1 MSNKNI
7 LMTDAGN
14 VYKKRLEVLENRIN
28 GFDLVTI
35 QIDTESAVRYK
46 ELNNEILKLNREI
59 RVMYNYIIITAGLSA
74 LMFMSCLW
82 MFG

>member
-14 VYKKRLEVLENRIN
+14 FYKKRLEVLENRIN

-74 LMFMSCLW
+74 MMFMSCLW
-82 MFG
+82 MMN

>member
-1 MSNKNI
+1 
-7 LMTDAGN
+7 MTDKRIMLTEAGN
-14 VYKKRLEVLENRIN
+14 AYKQRLEILERRIN
-28 GFDLVTI
+28 GFDLTTI
-35 QIDTESAVRYK
+35 EIDTRAMVQFK

-82 MFG
+82 MMN

>member
-35 QIDTESAVRYK
+35 QIDTESTVRYK

-74 LMFMSCLW
+74 MMFMSCLW

>member
-1 MSNKNI
+1 MSKERYLI
-7 LMTDAGN
+7 TDAAN
-14 VYKKRLEVLENRIN
+14 IYKQRLEILERRIN
-28 GFDLVTI
+28 GFDLTTI
-35 QIDTESAVRYK
+35 EIETRAMVQFK

-82 MFG
+82 MMN

>member
-74 LMFMSCLW
+74 MMFMSCLW
-82 MFG
+82 MMN